1 MEEKK
6 SVVKTTKI
14 YRMMAAVLIVAM
26 SVGLAWSC
34 KEDKEPEPDYTNWK
48 LHGTW
53 TRLDMFYGGNY
64 DRGCTITFDIGK
76 ESYSFTFDNKTI
88 DGMIKIKEKE
98 TTTYSWIFV
107 NYENVEITHTSE
119 ATLFKILVSGSNEFD
134 QLWVYH
140 FSTIFPGPVIA
151 VHLYYGNERL
161 RIFENFLK

>member
-1 MEEKK
+1 MEGKK

-14 YRMMAAVLIVAM
+14 FRMMAVVLIAAM
-26 SVGLAWSC
+26 CAGVTSC
-34 KEDKEPEPDYTNWK
+34 KEKKEPEPDYTNWM

-53 TRLDMFYGGNY
+53 TRYNMVYGGDY

-98 TTTYSWIFV
+98 QTTYSWIFV

-134 QLWVYH
+134 QLWVYK
-140 FSTIFPGPVIA
+140 FWGTQNFLGYIA